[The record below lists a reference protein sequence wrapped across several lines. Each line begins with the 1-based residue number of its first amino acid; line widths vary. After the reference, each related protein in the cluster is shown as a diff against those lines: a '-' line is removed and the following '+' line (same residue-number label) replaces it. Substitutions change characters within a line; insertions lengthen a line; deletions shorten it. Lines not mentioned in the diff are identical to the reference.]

1 MYWERQTMG
10 SAPGD
15 NSTTLS
21 KLGGHETIPRHDMF
35 PDFSDDTMSD
45 LFFYFMGV
53 TMTILS
59 IGGTGINCLSSVVF
73 VKQGLANSPSNI
85 CFLYLT
91 LSDLGTNIFM
101 FVISACFVLDRVFLG
116 FRIDFISM
124 SMLLA
129 TFTRQMFSDISVLLT
144 VVISVHRSICVVL
157 PFRANELLTVNK
169 SVYINS
175 GVAIFV
181 VICYI
186 PIFATQGV
194 SWQFDPRFNKTRLL
208 LLLSENRMEV
218 EQAVNIL
225 NSVVLTFAAQIV
237 VMVSSVVLVIGL
249 RNASVFKKSS
259 HFTTVPTKNSKK
271 NKTSRNLAAENSS
284 VKDSSKDTKVVK
296 MIFLISVSF
305 TVCNMPYVIT
315 VFLQA
320 IEPGFNLGGP
330 YEDFLFLFYMILCL
344 TFCLNG
350 IVNVFV
356 YYSYSTKFQQ
366 TFKALFCS

>member
-1 MYWERQTMG
+1 MG
-10 SAPGD
+10 STQDENP
-15 NSTTLS
+15 TTLS
-21 KLGGHETIPRHDMF
+21 KIGGHETVARHDLF

-59 IGGTGINCLSSVVF
+59 VGGTGINCLSSVVF

-85 CFLYLT
+85 CFLCLT
-91 LSDLGTNIFM
+91 LSDLGTNVFM
-101 FVISACFVLDRVFLG
+101 FVISVCFILDRVFLG

-259 HFTTVPTKNSKK
+259 QVTIAPAENSEKNRS
-271 NKTSRNLAAENSS
+271 SRKMAVENSS
-284 VKDSSKDTKVVK
+284 VKDPSKDTKVVK

-305 TVCNMPYVIT
+305 TLCNMPYVIT

-330 YEDFLFLFYMILCL
+330 FEDFLFLLYMIVCL

-350 IVNVFV
+350 VVNTLVF
-356 YYSYSTKFQQ
+356 YSYSTKFQQ
-366 TFKALFCS
+366 TLKELLCS